1 MKNNVILIGYM
12 GCGKSTIGKNLS
24 YKLKMALIDTDKSI
38 ENRQKRT
45 ISAIFDEDGEE
56 AFRQMETD
64 YLREVLTY
72 KDPYVISVGGG
83 LPMREVNQELMQD
96 LGVVVY
102 LRAKPETIYQR
113 LKHDTTR
120 PLLRGDNPEQKIR
133 DMIAYRGPIYEKA
146 AQVII
151 DVEGK
156 DVDSL
161 AREIKTVYEQHK
173 KAQKE
178 KKG

>member
-1 MKNNVILIGYM
+1 
-12 GCGKSTIGKNLS
+12 
-24 YKLKMALIDTDKSI
+24 
-38 ENRQKRT
+38 
-45 ISAIFDEDGEE
+45 
-56 AFRQMETD
+56 
-64 YLREVLTY
+64 
-72 KDPYVISVGGG
+72 
-83 LPMREVNQELMQD
+83 MREVNQELMQD